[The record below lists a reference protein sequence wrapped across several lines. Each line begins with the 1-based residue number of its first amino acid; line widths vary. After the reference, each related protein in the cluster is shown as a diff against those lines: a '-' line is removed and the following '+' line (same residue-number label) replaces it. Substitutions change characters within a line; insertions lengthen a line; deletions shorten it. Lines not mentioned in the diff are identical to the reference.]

1 MEVRRAS
8 SDFSAPSAQHGP
20 GQAAA
25 HAASAGSDNGA
36 QAKDGTLGTGAAR
49 TGEQASPFDLETS
62 TGADSSA
69 IIPHSSATHAPITL
83 EHGPDGQAELD
94 GENGQAVA
102 GPGPS
107 SMANAVKREYVPTY
121 VHSNPLKRRKLEA
134 AQYTDIEKFTHYAA
148 AAE

>member
-1 MEVRRAS
+1 MEARRDS
-8 SDFSAPSAQHGP
+8 SDFSAPSAQHGQGHTAP
-20 GQAAA
+20 RT
-25 HAASAGSDNGA
+25 SSDSGA
-36 QAKDGTLGTGAAR
+36 QAKDGTLGTEAAR
-49 TGEQASPFDLETS
+49 TGEPASPFDLETS
-62 TGADSSA
+62 TGAASSV
-69 IIPHSSATHAPITL
+69 IIPHSSATHVPIKL

-134 AQYTDIEKFTHYAA
+134 AQYTDIEKVTHCAA
-148 AAE
+148 ATE